1 MCYEIRL
8 PYDYNECD
16 AIIDEESP
24 EQQKLEKC
32 AYWMES
38 ILERIYGQEKI
49 DLDLLEWDLEEMAHQ
64 LGVKMPR
71 GAMNIEARTY
81 IAKEA

>member
-1 MCYEIRL
+1 MYYELRP
-8 PYDYNECD
+8 PYDYDECD
-16 AIIDEESP
+16 AIVDDESP
-24 EQQKLEKC
+24 EQQKLDKC

-38 ILERIYGQEKI
+38 ILERIYGQEQI
-49 DLDLLEWDLEEMAHQ
+49 DLDDLQWDLEEMAHQ
-64 LGVKMPR
+64 LGIKMPR